1 MVCLHDMLVVGSQEL
16 LVVSYAGPYLGG
28 EASLMIYVLGTG
40 VAMVLGL
47 SQCQREY
54 LPHIRFMVVHEAV
67 QVVRGVCRVRV
78 ADEVIVVVP
87 IVRP

>member
-1 MVCLHDMLVVGSQEL
+1 MVP
-16 LVVSYAGPYLGG
+16 YAGPYLGR
-28 EASLMIYVLGTG
+28 EALLVKYVLGTG

-54 LPHIRFMVVHEAV
+54 LPHLWFMVVHQAV
-67 QVVRGVCRVRV
+67 QVVRAVSPVRV
-78 ADEVIVVVP
+78 ADEVIGVAP